1 MGLMASSLYLDAN
14 ALIAAVES
22 PKPDLFNCMKRLKA
36 RGLELLSSE
45 LSLAEVLPN
54 PVKQARADLIDIYED
69 IIRVGGLVTAIPVGR
84 PILRIS
90 VELRTRF
97 GDKLPDAIHLATATM
112 SGCRVIVSSD
122 KRLRL
127 PEGLR
132 RLAAEDVS
140 ALESLA

>member
-54 PVKQARADLIDIYED
+54 PVKQERADLIDIYED

-97 GDKLPDAIHLATATM
+97 GGKLPDAIHLATATM

-132 RLAAEDVS
+132 RFAAEDVS

>member
-84 PILRIS
+84 PILRLS

-97 GDKLPDAIHLATATM
+97 GGKLPDAIHLATATV

-127 PEGLR
+127 PDGLR
-132 RLAAEDVS
+132 RLAAQDVG

>member
-90 VELRTRF
+90 IEMRTRF
-97 GDKLPDAIHLATATM
+97 GGKLPDAIHLATATM

-132 RLAAEDVS
+132 RFAAEDVS

>member
-1 MGLMASSLYLDAN
+1 MGLMASPVYLDAN

-22 PKPDLFNCMKRLKA
+22 PMPDLFNCMKRLKA

-45 LSLAEVLPN
+45 LSLAEVLPK

-69 IIRVGGLVTAIPVGR
+69 IIRADGLVTAIPVGR

-97 GDKLPDAIHLATATM
+97 GGKLPDAIHLATATV

-127 PEGLR
+127 PDGLR

>member
-54 PVKQARADLIDIYED
+54 PVKQERADLIDIYED

-97 GDKLPDAIHLATATM
+97 GGKLPDAIHLATATM

>member
-97 GDKLPDAIHLATATM
+97 GGKLPDAIHLATATM

>member
-90 VELRTRF
+90 VEMRTRF
-97 GDKLPDAIHLATATM
+97 GGKLPDAIHLATATM

-127 PEGLR
+127 PGGLR

>member
-84 PILRIS
+84 PTLRIS

-97 GDKLPDAIHLATATM
+97 GGKLPDAIHLATATM